1 MCHASALSNAQPN
14 WHNWVDDWQLS
25 VLSWNMS
32 GKKIQQQTLA
42 SGDSKHQLMAADNH
56 DREVELGDK
65 TAASCWEEAK

>member
-1 MCHASALSNAQPN
+1 
-14 WHNWVDDWQLS
+14 
-25 VLSWNMS
+25 MS

-56 DREVELGDK
+56 DREAELGDK